1 MTSPDAGV
9 DPYGAGFAAGVI
21 STRLDGLEAHD
32 IRANGHLAELLGLV
46 RDIQSQM
53 EAMRMELARLGQDAV
68 AKEATV
74 QATATAVESA
84 RVTTARQVDQQRERS
99 ETVQIPWAR
108 LIAAAG
114 LVAALVTTYLA
125 LKPG

>member
-1 MTSPDAGV
+1 VTSADAGP

-99 ETVQIPWAR
+99 ETVQIPWPRVLGIAAV
-108 LIAAAG
+108 LIAAIG
-114 LVAALVTTYLA
+114 LIYTLTH
-125 LKPG
+125 